1 MSRPLLIA
9 LGTLLAGLC
18 GLCIFQWKRESDFR
32 AAILDLSTRLH
43 GKTQALSEA
52 EARIAT
58 LQTEITRIETLRAD
72 TEAKYLATLD
82 ELRPLQLDWTA
93 RGHTIFALSQYAA
106 AAPAAES
113 QNEAIAKQNELL
125 KQLAAERDAA
135 IEKLNARTREFNA
148 LTEKYNKLVK

>member
-1 MSRPLLIA
+1 VSRPLLIA
-9 LGTLLAGLC
+9 LGTLLASLC

-43 GKTQALSEA
+43 GKSQALSEA
-52 EARIAT
+52 EARIET

-106 AAPAAES
+106 AAES
-113 QNEAIAKQNELL
+113 QNDAIAKQNELL
-125 KQLAAERDAA
+125 KQLASERDAA

>member
-9 LGTLLAGLC
+9 LGTLLASLC

-43 GKTQALSEA
+43 GKSQALSEA
-52 EARIAT
+52 EARIET

-106 AAPAAES
+106 AAES
-113 QNEAIAKQNELL
+113 QNDAIAKQNELL
-125 KQLAAERDAA
+125 KQLASERDAA

>member
-9 LGTLLAGLC
+9 LGTLLASLC

-43 GKTQALSEA
+43 GMSQALSEA
-52 EARIAT
+52 EARIET

-106 AAPAAES
+106 AAES
-113 QNEAIAKQNELL
+113 QNDAIAKQNELL
-125 KQLAAERDAA
+125 KQLASERDAA